1 MSKRLRLVPVNRD
14 QAFAF
19 IAAWHRH
26 HPPPVANV
34 WAVGVA
40 AGDTLVGVAT
50 AGRPVA
56 RHYQDGLTVEVTR
69 VATDG
74 TANACSALYGAV
86 WRAAKAMGYTRGIT
100 YTQDGESGASLRA
113 AGWVNVARRAARS
126 GWDTPTRARS
136 DERYVSVNRLLWVIE
151 SGIESSVPVRI
162 STPPNAQPAAPALF
176 PERQECPYCMTSL
189 EQHCP
194 WHGAAV
200 PSEEVQA

>member
-1 MSKRLRLVPVNRD
+1 MASKLRIVPVNRD

-74 TANACSALYGAV
+74 TENACSALYGAV
-86 WRAAKAMGYTRGIT
+86 WRAAKAMGYLRAIT
-100 YTQDGESGASLRA
+100 YTQEGESGSSLRA
-113 AGWVNVARRAARS
+113 AGWLNVARRTARAGWNMPGRPRTDAA
-126 GWDTPTRARS
+126 
-136 DERYVSVNRLLWVIE
+136 YVSVDRLLWVIE
-151 SGIESSVPVRI
+151 SGAPRTVPTKVSVPA
-162 STPPNAQPAAPALF
+162 TQE
-176 PERQECPYCMTSL
+176 PEQTLMDLLVHTTS
-189 EQHCP
+189 
-194 WHGAAV
+194 
-200 PSEEVQA
+200 